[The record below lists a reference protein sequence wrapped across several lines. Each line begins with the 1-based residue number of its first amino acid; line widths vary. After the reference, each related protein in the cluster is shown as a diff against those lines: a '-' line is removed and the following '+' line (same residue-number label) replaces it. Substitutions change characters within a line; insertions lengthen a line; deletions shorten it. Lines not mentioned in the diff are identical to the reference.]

1 MKLKIGETRVIGITR
16 KNRGPSYGP
25 ETKWAMGVSKDT
37 ASAVLNSLQQIKT
50 HSDEVEAAM
59 VQLKDYAPDLFAE
72 MRGKVN
78 VLSDTVNEAI
88 DEYRQFVR

>member
-1 MKLKIGETRVIGITR
+1 MKLKIGETRVIGATR

-37 ASAVLNSLQQIKT
+37 ASAVLNSLQQVKT
-50 HSDEVEAAM
+50 HSDEVVASM
-59 VQLKDYAPDLFAE
+59 VQLKGYAPDLFAE
-72 MRGKVN
+72 MQGKVLT
-78 VLSDTVNEAI
+78 LSETVNEAI